1 MLSDGRP
8 DWGGRYAADITRT
21 VLAVKGTVC
30 ALCGLDGATTADHGI
45 PRSLGGPDTLDNLDP
60 AHRAC
65 NSAKGTMTREQ
76 WFAKRPLTYRT
87 QTAPSRPW

>member
-8 DWGGRYAADITRT
+8 DWGGRYAADITAT
-21 VLAVKGTVC
+21 VLAVKGTRC
-30 ALCGLDGATTADHGI
+30 CLCGLDGATTADHDI

-65 NSAKGTMTREQ
+65 NSSKGKRTRAQ
-76 WFAKRPLTYRT
+76 WFADRPLTYRT
-87 QTAPSRPW
+87 QTPASREW